1 MLLTRRMEIW
11 SAYLLPPCLSP
22 PDSACQE
29 YRALKPLAARNNLP
43 PVHEQGEG
51 LRDHQLQNL
60 VTPPWPPDSVKEE
73 CGQGMPYMVL
83 HLPFNVP
90 ETFDQ

>member
-51 LRDHQLQNL
+51 L
-60 VTPPWPPDSVKEE
+60 
-73 CGQGMPYMVL
+73 
-83 HLPFNVP
+83 
-90 ETFDQ
+90 